1 MVNRYGSKHRA
12 PRERV
17 IASRANTGRQRA
29 ARANEQAKRPIPTL
43 LPLLLR
49 TPLDRGAPL
58 SSFSG
63 VSSRQTV
70 VDFVLT
76 VVN

>member
-1 MVNRYGSKHRA
+1 M
-12 PRERV
+12 
-17 IASRANTGRQRA
+17 A
-29 ARANEQAKRPIPTL
+29 AAQAIEQANLAL

-49 TPLDRGAPL
+49 SPLDRGAPL

-63 VSSRQTV
+63 VSSRQAV